1 MRGGGRLS
9 ADRKPPIPGREP
21 CPGDTAKPDA
31 KHPQPSGL
39 LHRTLGTN
47 SACCNHRERLGI
59 DGRRARELTFEG
71 GCSRKRRALEGEEA
85 RCAWKSAVFPHRRR
99 RRLLGGSD
107 APRRREAEII
117 QTGSERPRCRRDQP
131 IQRSQCAGGKNGG
144 IIAVAEHAMQ
154 EAPTAILATICK

>member
-71 GCSRKRRALEGEEA
+71 GAVGKDVLSRGRKPVAPGKALSSPTDGDVA
-85 RCAWKSAVFPHRRR
+85 SSVGPMPH
-99 RRLLGGSD
+99 
-107 APRRREAEII
+107 
-117 QTGSERPRCRRDQP
+117 
-131 IQRSQCAGGKNGG
+131 AGGKPELSRPGVNVPGAG
-144 IIAVAEHAMQ
+144 VISAFRG
-154 EAPTAILATICK
+154 T